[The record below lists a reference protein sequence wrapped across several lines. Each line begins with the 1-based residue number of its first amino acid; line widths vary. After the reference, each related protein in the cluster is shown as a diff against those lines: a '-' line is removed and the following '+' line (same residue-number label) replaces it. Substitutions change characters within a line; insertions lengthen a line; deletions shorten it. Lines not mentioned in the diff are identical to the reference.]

1 MDWFEKLTGFRE
13 EGYAETRARLEVSG
27 HRLISRV
34 NGRHYGIGQLE
45 LPSLRELRTRVA
57 DLHVAGRL
65 KVRHI
70 VADVRLLHA
79 TPEYEGALFQVA
91 SQFNL
96 LEMTGPDITPEDG
109 VTRYQHDRTQGPA
122 CAIAAGAGTIY
133 RNYFAPVD
141 GGIGQTA
148 DRQINALSDVGD
160 ALAARLACPKREL
173 WEMRNGYAFASQ
185 KSLRAIGA
193 ILRDEDEAKELR
205 DLLRVGIH
213 RDVEVT
219 DVNAPGPR
227 VSQAFCSALPVAY
240 SNVPQAEWAPFGHLV
255 LQAAYEATLSAS
267 LLNASRG
274 ASNKVLLTRIGGGAF
289 GNPSDWIDRALVRAL
304 EIFAGQGL
312 EVLLVSRSSPSLQ
325 ERQLAHRFAS

>member
-1 MDWFEKLTGFRE
+1 VLERIRDRRLTPAAVTDVIGANVHKHANE
-13 EGYAETRARLEVSG
+13 MLADG
-27 HRLISRV
+27 ISR
-34 NGRHYGIGQLE
+34 E
-45 LPSLRELRTRVA
+45 DVA
-57 DLHVAGRL
+57 IWV
-65 KVRHI
+65 
-70 VADVRLLHA
+70 
-79 TPEYEGALFQVA
+79 
-91 SQFNL
+91 
-96 LEMTGPDITPEDG
+96 
-109 VTRYQHDRTQGPA
+109 
-122 CAIAAGAGTIY
+122 
-133 RNYFAPVD
+133 
-141 GGIGQTA
+141 QT
-148 DRQINALSDVGD
+148 V
-160 ALAARLACPKREL
+160 
-173 WEMRNGYAFASQ
+173 NGYAFASQ

-205 DLLRVGIH
+205 ELLRVGIH

-227 VSQAFCSALPVAY
+227 VSQAFCCALPVAY

-255 LQAAYEATLSAS
+255 VQAAYEATLSAS

-325 ERQLAHRFAS
+325 ERQLAHQFAS